1 MPIDKELAH
10 MMERLRANEPSAW
23 QSDEKLIISLDFGTT
38 YSGIGFCFANQRN
51 SQVAAVMNWP
61 GASGESVPKIPTL
74 INYDSDSPRGT
85 SFAWG
90 ASVDRKLD
98 NIVGVKLLLDPK
110 QELPL
115 YLPTGNIKQDLKKL
129 PKPPIDVAADFIG
142 AIYKH
147 ALTEISK
154 EVLDGYMDICQ
165 KDFVISV
172 PAVWSDAAKD
182 ATLQAAKKAGLYP
195 VTLIKEPEAA
205 ALYTL
210 HALDF
215 VLAPED
221 AFIICDAGGGTVDLI
236 SYEVEQVIPQLKLK
250 ELVPGNGGRAGSLG
264 LNQRFAEAVAN
275 LVGDDQWYILKK
287 SKGFA
292 LAEKQFD
299 REVKKSFRGNPS
311 EEYFVNF
318 PMADLEDDPENRL
331 ESNTWCMNGK
341 DVEDIFKPLISDIL
355 RLIDDQVKSVQ
366 IKRPRSGIT
375 GIFLVGGFGSS
386 QYLKTCVEN
395 ANPGVNVLQPSDAWG
410 AIVKGAALSKLPQ
423 QAKVVSTSATKHY
436 GVEALSHYDES
447 EDQGMPK
454 HADVHDGSIKVQ
466 KVRLNPI
473 AVGPIYGDNLYE
485 FVYLTIF
492 KMTWYINIGDDLQ
505 RDQTVKFPFY
515 RTLDHDFSPSDL
527 IFKDTLFECGD
538 PSAPVH
544 RSKGRNISQNC
555 TLTANLQEVPRTK
568 FEQKT
573 DKYGGPYY
581 RVSYNLVISID
592 SALMS
597 FSLELDGKK
606 YGSVEAK
613 FA

>member
-1 MPIDKELAH
+1 MPTDKELARL
-10 MMERLRANEPSAW
+10 MERLRASEPSTW

-74 INYDSDSPRGT
+74 INYHSDSPRGT
-85 SFAWG
+85 SFSWG

-129 PKPPIDVAADFIG
+129 PKPPVDVAADFIG

-182 ATLQAAKKAGLYP
+182 ATLQASAAKKAGLYP

-215 VLAPED
+215 VLAPDD

-299 REVKKSFRGNPS
+299 REVKKSFRGSPS

-331 ESNTWCMNGK
+331 ESNTWLTCLLRK

-386 QYLKTCVEN
+386 QYLKTCVEH

-436 GVEALSHYDES
+436 GVEALSHYDDS

-454 HADVHDGSIKVQ
+454 HADAHDGSIKVQ
-466 KVRLNPI
+466 
-473 AVGPIYGDNLYE
+473 
-485 FVYLTIF
+485 

-527 IFKDTLFECGD
+527 VFKDTLFECGD
-538 PSAPVH
+538 PIAPRH
-544 RSKGRNISQNC
+544 RSKGRNISPNC
-555 TLTANLQEVPRTK
+555 TLTANLQDVPRTK